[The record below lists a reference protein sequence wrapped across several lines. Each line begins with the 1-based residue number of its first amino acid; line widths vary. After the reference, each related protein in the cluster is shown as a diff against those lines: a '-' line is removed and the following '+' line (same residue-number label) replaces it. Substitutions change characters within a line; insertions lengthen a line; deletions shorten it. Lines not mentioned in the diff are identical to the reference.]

1 MKEKN
6 EKYCIHC
13 GAKNKK
19 ENKIC
24 KECKKL
30 FIDDY
35 NEISYFLADYITG
48 DIKGNIFEFIKN
60 FISKF
65 LGKLLYGIIV
75 TVSLISTVNI
85 ISSKVIDHEETTN
98 TPINYLTEKR
108 LENDANLIKKL
119 FNNTRKIEVYTKQ
132 RNYEEEMLYR
142 SKSIKLTELD
152 DKVKLAFA
160 AVTFTEENFDIFH
173 NEIVTDCNAWTK
185 YPEAI
190 NFCQKKLSTIDGIT
204 HQYEYMSWYDITKK
218 EIAESYK
225 KLFNTEI
232 KENKSFYVGNFYY
245 CEWNDSINDYF
256 CYYNNDE
263 SIDNIIVNSHLI
275 EGRTYEDRIEIDTAV
290 TLCEIDT
297 TGNTCH
303 LISDKNKMV
312 AKLNDDDID
321 DVYWEYTGKS
331 KGDMY
336 TLVYLKDIE
345 NNYFLYSIENKN
357 KEYIDNN

>member
-1 MKEKN
+1 M
-6 EKYCIHC
+6 
-13 GAKNKK
+13 
-19 ENKIC
+19 
-24 KECKKL
+24 
-30 FIDDY
+30 
-35 NEISYFLADYITG
+35 
-48 DIKGNIFEFIKN
+48 
-60 FISKF
+60 
-65 LGKLLYGIIV
+65 
-75 TVSLISTVNI
+75 
-85 ISSKVIDHEETTN
+85 
-98 TPINYLTEKR
+98 
-108 LENDANLIKKL
+108 
-119 FNNTRKIEVYTKQ
+119 YTKR

-152 DKVKLAFA
+152 DKVKLAYA

-218 EIAESYK
+218 EIAESYR

-263 SIDNIIVNSHLI
+263 SIDNIFVNSHLI

-290 TLCEIDT
+290 TLCETDT

-345 NNYFLYSIENKN
+345 NKYFLYSIENKN